1 MKNKDNKDIRKDI
14 EELEK
19 LIEDV
24 KNQNAEEKKKLQK
37 EQKLTQPNVIKI
49 NLALDYSNQ
58 LIINLIVGFLVNFI
72 LFFLIIEG
80 FQLASSNNQMIYLI
94 IALVFT
100 LFEFATKQFMIKKHV
115 KLVLYSSGLIFFLLN
130 LIFIYAIDLILP
142 LEVFSF
148 ENYLYPLIFV
158 SLFQFIRLIVKQ
170 LYIFIVALL
179 NKKFKKHE

>member
-1 MKNKDNKDIRKDI
+1 MNKNDNKDIRKDI

-24 KNQNAEEKKKLQK
+24 RKQNAEEKKKLQK
-37 EQKLTQPNVIKI
+37 EQKSAQPNVVKI

-72 LFFLIIEG
+72 LFYLIIEG
-80 FQLASSNNQMIYLI
+80 FRLASSNNQMIYLI
-94 IALVFT
+94 IALIFT
-100 LFEFATKQFMIKKHV
+100 LFEFAMKQIMIKKHV

-130 LIFIYAIDLILP
+130 LIFIYAIDLLLP

-148 ENYLYPLIFV
+148 ENYLYPVLFV
-158 SLFQFIRLIVKQ
+158 SIFQIVRLIVKQ
-170 LYIFIVALL
+170 FYIFIVSVL
-179 NKKFKKHE
+179 NKKLKKHN